1 MINKKYEW
9 VEQKLTESELWLF
22 VEILFNFIG

>member
-9 VEQKLTESELWLF
+9 GEQKLTESELWLF